1 MTEKITCP
9 NCGENFDAEQA
20 IAIQLEEKIRKE
32 FQDKNNK
39 QAQLIKEREEQ
50 LSKEK
55 NAILEQKKKLEE
67 FKVNEKEYQE
77 KQVAKR
83 LEEEKKKIQKALQ
96 EEAQL
101 KSSQEMQLIRE
112 KLQKKDEELLQAQ
125 KKELELKVIQQELED
140 KKKRMELEVQQK
152 LLDSR
157 KSLEEEISKR
167 KDEETGLK
175 IKEYQKQMEDQ
186 AKLIEEMKR
195 KAEQGSMQL
204 QGEVQELAIEE
215 QLATAFPFDVITEV
229 SKGIRGADCIQEVRD
244 QFGKTCGKIVYESKR
259 TKSWS
264 NDWTDK
270 LKADQRNE
278 GAEISVLITQVLP
291 KELTQFG
298 VYNGVWV
305 CQFHEFKALASVL
318 RDGVLKVAQAKSS
331 QENQGDKM
339 SLLYNY
345 MISPEF
351 KHQIEAIV
359 EGFSNMKSEL
369 DREKRAMQRIWK
381 EREKQIDK
389 VVSSTI
395 DMYGSVKGI
404 AGGAVQE
411 IKGLDL

>member
-20 IAIQLEEKIRKE
+20 IAIQLEEKLRKE
-32 FQDKNNK
+32 FQERNNK
-39 QAQLIKEREEQ
+39 QAQLIKEKEE
-50 LSKEK
+50 LIIKEK
-55 NAILEQKKKLEE
+55 NEISEQKKRLEE
-67 FKVNEKEYQE
+67 FKVKEKEYQE
-77 KQVAKR
+77 QQVAK
-83 LEEEKKKIQKALQ
+83 LLQAEKAKIQKSLEQ
-96 EEAQL
+96 ELQL
-101 KSSQEMQLIRE
+101 KSGQEMQLIKE

-125 KKELELKVIQQELED
+125 KKELELKVIQQELEE

-152 LLDSR
+152 MLDSR
-157 KSLEEEISKR
+157 KQLEEEIAKR
-167 KDEETGLK
+167 KDEENALK

-229 SKGIRGADCIQEVRD
+229 SKGVRGADCIQEVRN
-244 QFGKTCGKIVYESKR
+244 QLGKFCGKIVYESKR

-264 NDWTDK
+264 NDWADK

-278 GAEISVLITQVLP
+278 GADVAVLITQVLP
-291 KELTQFG
+291 KELSQFG

-318 RDGVLKVAQAKSS
+318 RDGILKVSQAKSS

-389 VVSSTI
+389 VVASTI

-411 IKGLDL
+411 IKGLEL